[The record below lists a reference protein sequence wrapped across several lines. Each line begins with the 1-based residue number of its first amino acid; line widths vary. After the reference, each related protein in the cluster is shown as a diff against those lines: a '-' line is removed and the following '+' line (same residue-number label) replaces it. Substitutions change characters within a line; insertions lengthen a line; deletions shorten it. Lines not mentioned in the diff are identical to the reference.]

1 MLHAWCD
8 NLDAYDQ
15 RRVRDA
21 AAAGLGRL
29 SLPPR
34 PRPLIHGDF
43 EVEYGPK
50 STSKSPWI
58 NRALRRQA
66 GDDHGDR
73 QALGSTRPA
82 RRAQSAAMDR
92 AAPLG

>member
-58 NRALRRQA
+58 NQDLLLRSDSACPPRAV
-66 GDDHGDR
+66 GGY
-73 QALGSTRPA
+73 GPS
-82 RRAQSAAMDR
+82 SAAGMTAMPSGVR
-92 AAPLG
+92 